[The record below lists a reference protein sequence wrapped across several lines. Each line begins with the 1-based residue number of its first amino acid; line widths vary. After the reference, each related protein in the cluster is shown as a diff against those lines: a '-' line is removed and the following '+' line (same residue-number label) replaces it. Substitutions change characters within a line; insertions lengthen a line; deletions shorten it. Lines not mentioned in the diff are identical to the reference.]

1 MSIVVP
7 VNNENISDA
16 AKIHSISWQ
25 ESHRSFCSDN
35 FINEHSVDHQ
45 QEYINSKMKHGSR
58 FFMLCDEIP
67 VAVVSVTRNL
77 IEDLYVLPDYQN
89 RGYGSMLLEYAV
101 AMVRQQSLIPT
112 LWILENN
119 FGAKRLYERK
129 GFVPSGITN
138 TITGKLS
145 ELEYVLVK

>member
-1 MSIVVP
+1 
-7 VNNENISDA
+7 
-16 AKIHSISWQ
+16 
-25 ESHRSFCSDN
+25 
-35 FINEHSVDHQ
+35 
-45 QEYINSKMKHGSR
+45 
-58 FFMLCDEIP
+58 MLCDEIP

-145 ELEYVLVK
+145 ELY